1 MLVIHVKDG
10 EQIDRALKRLK
21 RKFLQT
27 GTLKKLRAKKQ
38 YLKPTERN
46 RIKMQKAT
54 YSVPCDEIYG
64 VIMDTLSTFMFPM
77 LIIGI
82 FYLLV
87 FRPQQKKMKEHQ
99 SMVNNLA
106 KGDEVVTAGG
116 LIGKVTKV
124 KADSN
129 EIEVELAKDI
139 RVNVV
144 QATVADVR
152 SKSKPAS

>member
-1 MLVIHVKDG
+1 
-10 EQIDRALKRLK
+10 
-21 RKFLQT
+21 
-27 GTLKKLRAKKQ
+27 
-38 YLKPTERN
+38 
-46 RIKMQKAT
+46 
-54 YSVPCDEIYG
+54 
-64 VIMDTLSTFMFPM
+64 MDTLGTFMFPL

-82 FYLLV
+82 FYMLV

-99 SMVNNLA
+99 NMVSNLS

-129 EIEVELAKDI
+129 EVEVELAKDV

-144 QATVADVR
+144 QATISDVR
-152 SKSKPAS
+152 SKTTPAS

>member
-1 MLVIHVKDG
+1 
-10 EQIDRALKRLK
+10 
-21 RKFLQT
+21 
-27 GTLKKLRAKKQ
+27 
-38 YLKPTERN
+38 
-46 RIKMQKAT
+46 
-54 YSVPCDEIYG
+54 
-64 VIMDTLSTFMFPM
+64 MDTLSTFMFPM

-144 QATVADVR
+144 QATIADVR
-152 SKSKPAS
+152 SKPKPAS

>member
-1 MLVIHVKDG
+1 
-10 EQIDRALKRLK
+10 
-21 RKFLQT
+21 
-27 GTLKKLRAKKQ
+27 
-38 YLKPTERN
+38 
-46 RIKMQKAT
+46 
-54 YSVPCDEIYG
+54 
-64 VIMDTLSTFMFPM
+64 MDTLGTFMFPL

-82 FYLLV
+82 FYMLV

-99 SMVNNLA
+99 NMVSNLA

-129 EIEVELAKDI
+129 EVEVELAKDV

-144 QATVADVR
+144 QATISDVR
-152 SKSKPAS
+152 RKTNPAS

>member
-1 MLVIHVKDG
+1 
-10 EQIDRALKRLK
+10 
-21 RKFLQT
+21 
-27 GTLKKLRAKKQ
+27 
-38 YLKPTERN
+38 
-46 RIKMQKAT
+46 
-54 YSVPCDEIYG
+54 
-64 VIMDTLSTFMFPM
+64 MFPM

-99 SMVNNLA
+99 NMVNSLA

-139 RVNVV
+139 RVSVV
-144 QATVADVR
+144 QATIADVR

>member
-1 MLVIHVKDG
+1 
-10 EQIDRALKRLK
+10 
-21 RKFLQT
+21 
-27 GTLKKLRAKKQ
+27 
-38 YLKPTERN
+38 
-46 RIKMQKAT
+46 
-54 YSVPCDEIYG
+54 
-64 VIMDTLSTFMFPM
+64 MFPM

-144 QATVADVR
+144 QATIADVR
-152 SKSKPAS
+152 SKPKPAS

>member
-1 MLVIHVKDG
+1 
-10 EQIDRALKRLK
+10 
-21 RKFLQT
+21 
-27 GTLKKLRAKKQ
+27 
-38 YLKPTERN
+38 
-46 RIKMQKAT
+46 
-54 YSVPCDEIYG
+54 
-64 VIMDTLSTFMFPM
+64 MFPM

-129 EIEVELAKDI
+129 EIEVDHRRRAQQ
-139 RVNVV
+139 V
-144 QATVADVR
+144 QACQLNPSAC
-152 SKSKPAS
+152 

>member
-1 MLVIHVKDG
+1 
-10 EQIDRALKRLK
+10 
-21 RKFLQT
+21 
-27 GTLKKLRAKKQ
+27 
-38 YLKPTERN
+38 
-46 RIKMQKAT
+46 
-54 YSVPCDEIYG
+54 
-64 VIMDTLSTFMFPM
+64 MDTLGTFMFPL

-82 FYLLV
+82 FYMLV

-99 SMVNNLA
+99 NMVSNLA

-129 EIEVELAKDI
+129 EVEVELAKDV

-144 QATVADVR
+144 QATISDVR
-152 SKSKPAS
+152 SKTSPAS

>member
-1 MLVIHVKDG
+1 
-10 EQIDRALKRLK
+10 
-21 RKFLQT
+21 
-27 GTLKKLRAKKQ
+27 
-38 YLKPTERN
+38 
-46 RIKMQKAT
+46 
-54 YSVPCDEIYG
+54 
-64 VIMDTLSTFMFPM
+64 MDTLSTFMFPM

-99 SMVNNLA
+99 NMVNSLA

-144 QATVADVR
+144 QATIVDVR
-152 SKSKPAS
+152 SKSTPAS